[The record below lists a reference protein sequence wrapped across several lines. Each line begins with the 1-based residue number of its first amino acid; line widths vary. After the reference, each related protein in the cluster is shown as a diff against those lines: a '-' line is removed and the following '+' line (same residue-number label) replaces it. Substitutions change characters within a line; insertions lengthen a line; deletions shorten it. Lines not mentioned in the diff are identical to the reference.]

1 MGQLRVGQKSDLP
14 DPWTVLVKSHEPLP
28 YIMGGEVF
36 PLEQLTSSHYSA
48 KKDKEKKLTSSHL
61 FGSLNF
67 CLDLEKKKE
76 DD

>member
-1 MGQLRVGQKSDLP
+1 M
-14 DPWTVLVKSHEPLP
+14 
-28 YIMGGEVF
+28 F

>member
-14 DPWTVLVKSHEPLP
+14 DPWTALVKSHEPLP
-28 YIMGGEVF
+28 NNRGGGVF
-36 PLEQLTSSHYSA
+36 PHEQ
-48 KKDKEKKLTSSHL
+48 LTSSHL